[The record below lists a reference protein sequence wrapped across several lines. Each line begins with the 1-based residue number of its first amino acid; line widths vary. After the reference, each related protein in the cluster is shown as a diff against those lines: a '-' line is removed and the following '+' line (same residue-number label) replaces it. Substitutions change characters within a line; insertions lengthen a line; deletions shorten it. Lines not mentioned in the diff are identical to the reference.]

1 MNKDSRI
8 FVAGHNG
15 MVGNAITRAL
25 KKKGFTNIIVKT
37 RSELDLLN
45 QKDVFDFFKNT
56 QPEYV
61 FFAAAKVGGIVS
73 NNTYRADFIYQNL
86 VMETNVIHAA
96 YLHKVTKLLFLGSS
110 CIYPKFAEQPIHEN
124 SLLTGSLEP
133 TNEYYAVAKIAGI
146 KLCEAYRDQYGCH
159 FISAMPTNLYGPND
173 SYDLQNSHVI
183 PGMLRKMYE
192 AKKTQAPFVELWGT
206 GSPRRE
212 FLYVDDLADACLFLM
227 QNYDERGHVNVGTG
241 VDVSI
246 KELAELISKTVGYDG
261 ELRFDTTKPDGT
273 PRKLLDVT
281 KLHGLGWKHTTSLD
295 EGLTKTLSAFIEEQS
310 ANKLRV

>member
-1 MNKDSRI
+1 
-8 FVAGHNG
+8 
-15 MVGNAITRAL
+15 
-25 KKKGFTNIIVKT
+25 
-37 RSELDLLN
+37 
-45 QKDVFDFFKNT
+45 
-56 QPEYV
+56 
-61 FFAAAKVGGIVS
+61 
-73 NNTYRADFIYQNL
+73 
-86 VMETNVIHAA
+86 
-96 YLHKVTKLLFLGSS
+96 
-110 CIYPKFAEQPIHEN
+110 
-124 SLLTGSLEP
+124 
-133 TNEYYAVAKIAGI
+133 
-146 KLCEAYRDQYGCH
+146 
-159 FISAMPTNLYGPND
+159 
-173 SYDLQNSHVI
+173 
-183 PGMLRKMYE
+183 
-192 AKKTQAPFVELWGT
+192 VELWGT